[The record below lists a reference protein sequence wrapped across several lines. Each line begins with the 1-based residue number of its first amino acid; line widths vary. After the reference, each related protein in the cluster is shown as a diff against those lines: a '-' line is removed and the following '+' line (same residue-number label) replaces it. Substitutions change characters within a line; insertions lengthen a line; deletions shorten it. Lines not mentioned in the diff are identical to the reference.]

1 MDRRVADILIK
12 GGRVIDPSQDLDR
25 VTDVAIRRGRIESLA
40 RVGKGAM
47 ANFGAV
53 INATGKVVCP
63 GLLDMHV
70 HLREPG
76 YEHKETV
83 LTGCRAAAAGGF
95 TGVAC
100 MPNTN
105 PAIDDAATVK
115 MILEKANEAKF
126 SVWPIA
132 AVSLGRE
139 GKALT
144 EMAELVETG
153 AIGFSDDG
161 SPIHDSHL
169 MRTALEYSRML
180 GVPIIDH
187 TEDQS
192 LTVLGSMHEGKA
204 SAILGVRGM
213 PGIAEDV
220 IVARDILIAEY
231 TGGHLHIAHLSTAT
245 SLDLVRQAKKR
256 GVHVTCEVTPHHLTL
271 TDQDV
276 RASGLDPNW
285 KMSPPL
291 RSADDVKAL
300 RKGLKD
306 GTIDFIASD
315 HAPHHLDD
323 KDTTFEDAAF
333 GIVGLETALG
343 VILTELVAPGVVGLP
358 TAIALMS
365 TRAAETF
372 SLPVGTLKRGS
383 AANITVFDPEAE
395 WTVEPGDFRSKSVNT
410 PWAGRTLKGRATD
423 VIVQGRLYRK

>member
-1 MDRRVADILIK
+1 MADILIK
-12 GGRVIDPSQDLDR
+12 GGRVIDPSQNLDR
-25 VTDVAIRRGRIESLA
+25 VTDVVIRRGRIESLTRVAKSA
-40 RVGKGAM
+40 RSE
-47 ANFGAV
+47 FGTV
-53 INATGKVVCP
+53 IDASDRIVCP
-63 GLLDMHV
+63 GLIDVHV

-83 LTGCRAAAAGGF
+83 LTGSRAAAAGGF
-95 TGVAC
+95 AGVAC
-100 MPNTN
+100 MPNTD
-105 PAIDDAATVK
+105 PPIDDAASVK
-115 MILEKANEAKF
+115 MILEKADEARF
-126 SVWPIA
+126 NVWPVA
-132 AVSLGRE
+132 AVSSGRE

-144 EMAELVETG
+144 EMAELADTG

-161 SPIHDSHL
+161 SPVHDSHL

-180 GVPIIDH
+180 GVPVIEH
-187 TEDQS
+187 AEDTA
-192 LTVLGSMHEGKA
+192 LTVLGVMHEGRA

-231 TGGHLHIAHLSTAT
+231 TGGHLHIAHLSTAR
-245 SLDLVRQAKKR
+245 SLELVRQAKKR

-271 TDQDV
+271 TDEDV

-300 RKGLKD
+300 RKGLSD
-306 GTIDFIASD
+306 GTIDFIATD

-343 VILTELVAPGVVGLP
+343 VVLTELVEPGVIDLP
-358 TAIALMS
+358 ATVALMS
-365 TRAAETF
+365 TRAAAVF
-372 SLPVGTLKRGS
+372 GLPAGSLKRGS
-383 AANITVFDPEAE
+383 EANVTVFDPEKT
-395 WTVEPGDFRSKSVNT
+395 WTVDPETFQSKSVNT

-423 VIVQGRLYRK
+423 VVVRGRRYAL